1 MVGIVVED
9 RYCDQ
14 HETRVEQ
21 SCHHLIACRAR
32 PSRSPQ
38 QARTSASAFRTPAI
52 FDCNPE
58 SCDRRH
64 NISAAHPKVENTWL
78 FSWCWTIAR
87 RISNL
92 GSDPHITVP
101 TSSLT
106 PWRTLAVC
114 AWASRVSQLIP
125 DSVIRHEDLSG
136 NRSATTSI
144 CQHSSARG
152 AASCALMN
160 HSIYTNEMGCP
171 QVLFVPVATVY
182 VYIRPARESG
192 LIASLLAWGRSVR
205 VGRRHG
211 EGCPQ

>member
-32 PSRSPQ
+32 PSRGPQ
-38 QARTSASAFRTPAI
+38 QARTPASAFRTPAI
-52 FDCNPE
+52 FDCNSE
-58 SCDRRH
+58 SCDRGH
-64 NISAAHPKVENTWL
+64 NISAAHPKVEITWL

-106 PWRTLAVC
+106 PWGTLAVC

-125 DSVIRHEDLSG
+125 VGVIRHEDLSG
-136 NRSATTSI
+136 NRSATTSV
-144 CQHSSARG
+144 CQHSSA
-152 AASCALMN
+152 
-160 HSIYTNEMGCP
+160 
-171 QVLFVPVATVY
+171 
-182 VYIRPARESG
+182 
-192 LIASLLAWGRSVR
+192 
-205 VGRRHG
+205 
-211 EGCPQ
+211 